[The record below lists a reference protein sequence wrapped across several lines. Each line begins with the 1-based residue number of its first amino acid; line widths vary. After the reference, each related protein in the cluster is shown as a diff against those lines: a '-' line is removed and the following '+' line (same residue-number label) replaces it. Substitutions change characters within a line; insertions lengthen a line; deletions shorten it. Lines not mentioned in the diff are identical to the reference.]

1 MLPLIRKEFMICK
14 QCNKEIT
21 KENLKTTSGNLGRY
35 ISKCKPC
42 YNKDLKLRYIKR
54 KKAIKESRWF

>member
-1 MLPLIRKEFMICK
+1 MICK

-42 YNKDLKLRYIKR
+42 YNKDLKLRYEKR
-54 KKAIKESRWF
+54 RKAIKESRWF